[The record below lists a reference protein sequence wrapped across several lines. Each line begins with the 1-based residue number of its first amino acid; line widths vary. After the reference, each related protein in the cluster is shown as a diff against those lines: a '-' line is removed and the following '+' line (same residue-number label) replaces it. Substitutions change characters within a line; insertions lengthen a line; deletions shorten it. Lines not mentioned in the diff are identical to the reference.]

1 MKRISIRL
9 PEDLIA
15 AYDDADGTRSAVMR
29 RRLSE
34 AVRDGEVSGVD
45 ADLRTLVEA
54 EDAKDRARLA
64 RRRGSFRERCHS
76 FYADK
81 WSSGLVTP
89 RDAEDMAESWEAEA
103 ALYGAPYV
111 AFVDAVTA
119 AARDVA
125 REGEVEPSV
134 ATLYHDRL
142 TRQGMTHIEQ
152 FDVDEYVRVQ
162 IFEALY
168 GPDGRKRTVRREWF
182 EDELSHLPDAVV
194 QRQLA
199 AHRECLYATDEIVE
213 LRRDPYR
220 SESAERDGP
229 LRPTV

>member
-76 FYADK
+76 FYREK

-89 RDAEDMAESWEAEA
+89 SDAEDMAESWEAEA

-111 AFVDAVTA
+111 AFVDAVIA
-119 AARDVA
+119 WYRDRWTPEHTERPEFPRGSTFLRLA
-125 REGEVEPSV
+125 EP
-134 ATLYHDRL
+134 
-142 TRQGMTHIEQ
+142 E
-152 FDVDEYVRVQ
+152 DVDVPGRLVESVRDQ
-162 IFEALY
+162 LADGTDPEAVKQKLEVFH
-168 GPDGRKRTVRREWF
+168 PADRAQEAVRRAKEAG
-182 EDELSHLPDAVV
+182 DVG
-194 QRQLA
+194 
-199 AHRECLYATDEIVE
+199 T
-213 LRRDPYR
+213 
-220 SESAERDGP
+220 
-229 LRPTV
+229 